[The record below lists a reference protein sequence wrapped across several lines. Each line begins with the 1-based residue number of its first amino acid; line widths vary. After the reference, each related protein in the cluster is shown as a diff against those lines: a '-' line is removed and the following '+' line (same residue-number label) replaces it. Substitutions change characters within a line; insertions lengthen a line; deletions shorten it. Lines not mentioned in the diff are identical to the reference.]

1 MNLKDSLRYFGSY
14 VVGDIVQDTIKTYKD
29 PISSAIGS
37 IPVIGGYASKVFEE
51 SFLTSESDA
60 LAQALGLGTKKG
72 SLSFDEFDAAT
83 STGTIGGGSSF
94 RSTGLGGAGRISL
107 GNNGQVNAAL
117 NNAKV
122 QDFLM
127 SASRVKIP
135 AATIKATNTIKL
147 PTGIPKVTTKKKG
160 LG

>member
-83 STGTIGGGSSF
+83 STGTIGGSSF
-94 RSTGLGGAGRISL
+94 RSRGLASAGRISL

-127 SASRVKIP
+127 SSSRVKIP

-147 PTGIPKVTTKKKG
+147 PTGIPKVATKKKG

>member
-1 MNLKDSLRYFGSY
+1 MNLRDSLRYFGSY

-37 IPVIGGYASKVFEE
+37 IPVIGGYASKAFEE

-60 LAQALGLGTKKG
+60 IAQALGFGTKKS
-72 SLSFDEFDAAT
+72 SLSFD
-83 STGTIGGGSSF
+83 
-94 RSTGLGGAGRISL
+94 

-147 PTGIPKVTTKKKG
+147 PTGIPKVATKKKG

>member
-117 NNAKV
+117 NNA
-122 QDFLM
+122 
-127 SASRVKIP
+127 
-135 AATIKATNTIKL
+135 
-147 PTGIPKVTTKKKG
+147 
-160 LG
+160 